1 MSEQK
6 IRICDRCNKPF
17 EYRKSKW
24 AGYFL
29 QGIRK
34 ENHLHFHSKLYGN
47 QDGFSYMDYR
57 YDLCAECTEKLL
69 AFLRE
74 GGSHE

>member
-1 MSEQK
+1 MSETT
-6 IRICDRCNKPF
+6 IRICDRCEKPF

-24 AGYFL
+24 AGYFVK
-29 QGIRK
+29 GIRK
-34 ENHLHFHSKLYGN
+34 ENHLHFHNMYYGN
-47 QDGFSYMDYR
+47 PDGYSYSEKR

-69 AFLRE
+69 KFLEE